1 MRMGRSDETVLHFVR
16 RGAVSGLKTRQ
27 LGAVL
32 SLSKGDPLPNAIGG
46 AKFPGTP
53 PSLSGRDIYGH

>member
-32 SLSKGDPLPNAIGG
+32 SLSKGDPNAIGG

-53 PSLSGRDIYGH
+53 PSLRT